1 MNVDMS
7 MPEPSRPP
15 INLLSLT
22 ETQMVTL
29 VRGFGWPGYRTG
41 QILRWL
47 YQGRARTIAQM
58 TDLSQTDREKLSE
71 VATIQRTRDC
81 TVLQSSDGTRKL
93 LLTLDDG
100 LRIETVLIP
109 DEDRLTLCV
118 STQVGC
124 MLDCGFC
131 LTGTMGLKRNLK
143 AHEIVDQV
151 LTAQDQLTGDE
162 RLTNLVF
169 MGMGSRWRILRLCPP
184 RSAA

>member
-1 MNVDMS
+1 MTK
-7 MPEPSRPP
+7 PSRPQT
-15 INLLSLT
+15 NLLSLT
-22 ETQMVTL
+22 EAQMAAL
-29 VRGFGWPGYRTG
+29 VHGFGWPGYRTG

-47 YQGRARTIAQM
+47 YQRRARTIGQM
-58 TDLSQTDREKLSE
+58 TDLSQKDREQLSE
-71 VATIQRTRDC
+71 IAAIRRTQDSV
-81 TVLQSSDGTRKL
+81 VLESADGTRKL

-100 LRIETVLIP
+100 LCIETVLIP

-151 LTAQDQLTGDE
+151 LTAQDHLAGEE

-169 MGMGSRWRILRLCPP
+169 MGMGEPLANIEALSTAI
-184 RSAA
+184 RSLTNKS